1 MTRILS
7 TTFCDDV
14 RQEVGGKQS
23 LIGVYNGVMYV
34 PQFPVTL
41 PKLWLVATY
50 STPCEEPPKSLKVRV
65 LKNSEPLADLDA
77 TPEYLQQL
85 ANAREPVVPMTD
97 DIQRV
102 ITSHMHVC
110 FSPLVLDGPCM
121 LRVVAITD
129 TGEVRGLG
137 LQVQQQPA
145 LMATP
150 PADSALRP

>member
-1 MTRILS
+1 MTRMLS

-23 LIGVYNGVMYV
+23 LIGVYNGVMFV

-50 STPCEEPPKSLKVRV
+50 STPCEEPPKSLKLRV

-85 ANAREPVVPMTD
+85 ANSREPVVPMPD
-97 DIQRV
+97 GAQRM
-102 ITSHMHVC
+102 ITSHLQVC
-110 FSPLVLDGPCM
+110 FSPLMLEGPCM
-121 LRVVAITD
+121 LRVAALTD
-129 TGEVRGLG
+129 KGDVRGLG
-137 LQVQQQPA
+137 LQIQQQSEVA
-145 LMATP
+145 
-150 PADSALRP
+150 

>member
-14 RQEVGGKQS
+14 RQEVGGKTS
-23 LIGVYNGVMYV
+23 LIGVYNGVMFV

-41 PKLWLVATY
+41 PKLWVLATY
-50 STPCEEPPKSLKVRV
+50 SMPHDEPPKGLKIRV
-65 LKNSEPLADLDA
+65 LKNTEPLADLDA

-85 ANAREPVVPMTD
+85 ANSREPFVPMPD
-97 DIQRV
+97 GLQRV

-110 FSPLVLDGPCM
+110 FSPLVLDGPCI

-129 TGEVRGLG
+129 KDEVRGLG
-137 LQVQQQPA
+137 LQIQQQ
-145 LMATP
+145 
-150 PADSALRP
+150 SALTASPAAGSAS